1 MSDSSF
7 EIRVCRTC
15 GLRYP
20 VSGRQL
26 QAARCPHCLGET
38 LVVKSG
44 ALTREHREHRERR
57 ERETSRLPISAER
70 AVILDNIRS
79 AWNVG
84 SILRS
89 AEGFGFSRAHLCG
102 ITPTP
107 EHDAVRK
114 TALGAEDSIAWTCHK
129 DAVILA
135 QELKRNGWTL
145 YGLEETDIS
154 TSLYEMGYPHE
165 PMALIVGN
173 EICGVDPGL
182 LAMCERIFYIPM
194 RGEKRSFNVA
204 IAFSAAAYALQ
215 TR

>member
-1 MSDSSF
+1 M
-7 EIRVCRTC
+7 
-15 GLRYP
+15 RYP

-194 RGEKRSFNVA
+194 RGKKRSFNVA
-204 IAFSAAAYALQ
+204 MAFSAAAYALQ

>member
-1 MSDSSF
+1 M
-7 EIRVCRTC
+7 
-15 GLRYP
+15 RYP

>member
-1 MSDSSF
+1 M
-7 EIRVCRTC
+7 
-15 GLRYP
+15 RYP
-20 VSGRQL
+20 VSGRQP

-44 ALTREHREHRERR
+44 ALTCEHREHRERR

-173 EICGVDPGL
+173 EICGVDPDL

-194 RGEKRSFNVA
+194 RGKKRSFNVA
-204 IAFSAAAYALQ
+204 MAFSAAAYALQ

>member
-1 MSDSSF
+1 M
-7 EIRVCRTC
+7 
-15 GLRYP
+15 RYP
-20 VSGRQL
+20 VSGRQP

-44 ALTREHREHRERR
+44 ALTCEHREHRERR

-173 EICGVDPGL
+173 EICGVDPDL